1 MLIGS
6 IGMLGW
12 SCVTM
17 ESERSDSASCR
28 LPRLITPVGGRS
40 TVLAPCVPPPD
51 PGRIAIPY
59 LAPGIRSRIGGQFDS
74 LTRPFATV
82 VFHLDLFSPALPS
95 RGSATSN
102 STSTP
107 RHPDHLQHS
116 PVRHLRSLPTGHAH
130 GPNSS
135 HASAH
140 TAGCA
145 HRPLA
150 ADRVPLLCATV
161 RASIADESV
170 RQLHQHSYRHRHHVQ
185 L

>member
-74 LTRPFATV
+74 LTCPFA
-82 VFHLDLFSPALPS
+82 LRNGRLSP
-95 RGSATSN
+95 GSFFTCTFTIGGQVKRCPREGAPPPTAHPHQDTRTTCNTAQCATSAHCPLA
-102 STSTP
+102 TRTAPTP
-107 RHPDHLQHS
+107 ATRVLILPAV
-116 PVRHLRSLPTGHAH
+116 PTGRSLQIVCH
-130 GPNSS
+130 SS
-135 HASAH
+135 
-140 TAGCA
+140 
-145 HRPLA
+145 
-150 ADRVPLLCATV
+150 VPLCV
-161 RASIADESV
+161 
-170 RQLHQHSYRHRHHVQ
+170 HP
-185 L
+185 

>member
-59 LAPGIRSRIGGQFDS
+59 LAPGIRHTIRDRIRS
-74 LTRPFATV
+74 LAPSQRSSFTWIFFTCT
-82 VFHLDLFSPALPS
+82 AL

-107 RHPDHLQHS
+107 RHPDHLQPSAPPPPTAHW
-116 PVRHLRSLPTGHAH
+116 PRARPQLQPRECAYCRLCPPAARCRS
-130 GPNSS
+130 
-135 HASAH
+135 
-140 TAGCA
+140 
-145 HRPLA
+145 
-150 ADRVPLLCATV
+150 CATPV

-170 RQLHQHSYRHRHHVQ
+170 RQLHQHPYRHRHHVQ